1 LEGGAMTP
9 NELLV
14 WLSARKLG
22 SWPQFRGAVE
32 TLDLANATDEEEQ
45 DTSLPL
51 HQRVRFN
58 LERLGH
64 VEFDAAECEDGWH
77 VVPPVLALSPHG
89 NKVTGVLCGARTPK
103 LMERVER
110 AADEL
115 SFECASDTDCPDII
129 RMHAPDAER
138 LMELARREGL
148 LCQSDA
154 PTALLSRL
162 PPVGTIKGWR
172 HEPLPAG
179 GKDWDVRQ
187 FIIERKVMKWRTIT
201 LREANMPD
209 AQGLFCFTRF
219 QMPQYF
225 LREGRETIKL
235 PGAIG
240 KYRILSYRQRRVL
253 RYDRQERRLTLPA
266 ILRPPLLTERGLILC
281 SGFPPALSL
290 VHGRRMLTY
299 RDIPEE
305 VAGMTAEVL
314 RQDLL

>member
-1 LEGGAMTP
+1 MTP
-9 NELLV
+9 NELLL
-14 WLSARKLG
+14 WLSARKEG

-32 TLDLANATDEEEQ
+32 TLDLANTSDESEP

-64 VEFDAAECEDGWH
+64 VEFDAAQCEDGWR
-77 VVPPVLALSPHG
+77 VVPPALALCEHE
-89 NKVTGVLCGARTPK
+89 NMVTGVLCGARTLK

-110 AADEL
+110 AAGEL
-115 SFECASDTDCPDII
+115 SFERASDTDCPDII
-129 RMHAPDAER
+129 RMHASDPET
-138 LMELARREGL
+138 LLELARREGL
-148 LCQSDA
+148 LCQLDT

-162 PPVGTIKGWR
+162 PSVDTIKGWR
-172 HEPLPAG
+172 REPLPAA
-179 GKDWDVRQ
+179 GKDWDVKQ
-187 FIIERKVMKWRTIT
+187 FVIQRKVMKWHPIS
-201 LREANMPD
+201 LREANSPD
-209 AQGLFCFTRF
+209 VQGLFCFTRF

-240 KYRILSYRQRRVL
+240 KYRVLSSQRRRVL
-253 RYDRQERRLTLPA
+253 RYDRKEQALTLPA
-266 ILRPPLLTERGLILC
+266 IFRPPLLTERALILC
-281 SGFPPALSL
+281 SGFPPSLS
-290 VHGRRMLTY
+290 VVYGRRRLTY

>member
-1 LEGGAMTP
+1 MTP
-9 NELLV
+9 NELLL
-14 WLSARKLG
+14 WLSARKEG

-32 TLDLANATDEEEQ
+32 TLELANTADESEQ
-45 DTSLPL
+45 DMSLPL

-64 VEFDAAECEDGWH
+64 VEFSAVECEDGWR
-77 VVPPVLALSPHG
+77 VVPPALALCQQE
-89 NKVTGVLCGARTPK
+89 NMVTGVLCGARTPK

-110 AADEL
+110 AAGKL
-115 SFECASDTDCPDII
+115 CFERASDTDCPDII
-129 RMHAPDAER
+129 RIRAPESED
-138 LMELARREGL
+138 LIELAKREGL
-148 LCQSDA
+148 LCQFDT

-162 PPVGTIKGWR
+162 PSVDAIRGWR
-172 HEPLPAG
+172 REPLPTA
-179 GKDWDVRQ
+179 GKDWEVKQ
-187 FIIERKVMKWRTIT
+187 FVIQRKVMKWHPITI
-201 LREANMPD
+201 REANRPD

-225 LREGRETIKL
+225 LREGRETIKV

-240 KYRILSYRQRRVL
+240 KYRVLSRQRRRVL
-253 RYDRQERRLTLPA
+253 RYDRKERALTLPA
-266 ILRPPLLTERGLILC
+266 IFRPPLLTERALILC
-281 SGFPPALSL
+281 SGFPPSLS
-290 VHGRRMLTY
+290 VVYGRPKLTY